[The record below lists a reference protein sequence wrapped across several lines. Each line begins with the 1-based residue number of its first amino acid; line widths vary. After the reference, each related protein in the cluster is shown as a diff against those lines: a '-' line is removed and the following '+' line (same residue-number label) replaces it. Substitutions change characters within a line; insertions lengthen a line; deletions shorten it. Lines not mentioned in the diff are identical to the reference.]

1 MTLTIYNTLTGKKE
15 PFEPLE
21 PNAIRMYKCGITA
34 YDFSHIGHARSEV
47 VFDVVYRYLRY
58 KKFAVTYVRN
68 FTDIDDKIIN
78 RANEMGI
85 STTELSERFIDEYH
99 RDMDALGLR
108 RPDHEPKATESI
120 QWMID
125 IITKLE
131 EKGYAYQAGG
141 DVMFSVKKFQ
151 GYGKLSGRNLDDLVA
166 GARVDVDEK
175 KQDPLDFVLWKGAKP
190 GEPSWDS
197 PWGPGRPGWHI
208 ECSAMSSGILGETID
223 IHGGGKDLVFPHHEN
238 EIAQS
243 EAASGKPFVRYWM
256 HNGFV
261 NRDQEK
267 MSKSLGNFMTIRDI
281 LERYHPEVLRFFLI
295 SSHYRSPIDFSDKNL
310 HDAQEALDRLYAM
323 KDRVLSVI
331 SSDGSDGGDIPQEL
345 MDASVKFIEEF
356 IESMDDDFNTARALG
371 RLFDLAHVLNRILD
385 ELPNPGPPARDE
397 LKAAWER
404 ITPVL
409 DVFGILDT
417 DPARYFD
424 EVKGLKLSDRD
435 IDPDEIER
443 LIAERTEAR
452 ANKDF
457 AAADRIRDELA
468 ERGIILEDGPDG
480 TTWKAK

>member
-78 RANEMGI
+78 RANELGI